1 MKELKQQIIENWKS
15 HLCDLIP
22 YDSPNYEEELQQWA
36 ERLYEAE
43 IEAISKIDG
52 ETDAEIKIIK
62 EIEAISKIDGEF
74 NQNEENS
81 DELIEMIDWD

>member
-1 MKELKQQIIENWKS
+1 MKELK
-15 HLCDLIP
+15 
-22 YDSPNYEEELQQWA
+22 QWA

-74 NQNEENS
+74 NQNEEDS